1 MVIDLSFNPGFEN
14 VFQLLGQNKWNQMML
29 NEIGIIALEVGG
41 ETEPLI
47 ATTLSTRSDLIH
59 KHEFLGFEDDK
70 KHKMLKRN
78 RD

>member
-1 MVIDLSFNPGFEN
+1 
-14 VFQLLGQNKWNQMML
+14 MML

-47 ATTLSTRSDLIH
+47 AMTLSTRSDLTH

-70 KHKMLKRN
+70 KHKMLK
-78 RD
+78 